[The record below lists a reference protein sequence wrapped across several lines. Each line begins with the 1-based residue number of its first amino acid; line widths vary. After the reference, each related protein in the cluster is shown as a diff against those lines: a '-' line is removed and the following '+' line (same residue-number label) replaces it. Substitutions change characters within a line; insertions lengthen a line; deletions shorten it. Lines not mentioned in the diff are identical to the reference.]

1 MKRGFVK
8 LKAEKYKAVECNK
21 RNDDR
26 YFQTVKINTQ
36 KVNHPKNWKKCC
48 LVADDNDCGESDNNM
63 EYHESR
69 NDDGKD
75 GSDVSEN

>member
-1 MKRGFVK
+1 MKSEFVK

-36 KVNHPKNWKKCC
+36 KVNYPKNWKN
-48 LVADDNDCGESDNNM
+48 VA
-63 EYHESR
+63 
-69 NDDGKD
+69 
-75 GSDVSEN
+75 